1 MSDVDAVGAGEPEAH
16 LLPIEVRRGE
26 PTAEELAAV
35 LAVVTETYEREAA
48 TTIVEEDEVAASA
61 WSISARALREPLRR
75 DVGWG
80 RFRG

>member
-1 MSDVDAVGAGEPEAH
+1 VSDVDAGGAAEAEPR
-16 LLPIEVRRGE
+16 LLPIEVRRGD
-26 PTAEELAAV
+26 PTPEELAAV

-48 TTIVEEDEVAASA
+48 ATVIEEDEVAVSA

>member
-1 MSDVDAVGAGEPEAH
+1 MSDVDAGGTGEAQAH
-16 LLPIEVRRGE
+16 LLPVEVRRGD
-26 PTAEELAAV
+26 PTPEELAAV

-48 TTIVEEDEVAASA
+48 TTIVEEDQAPASA